1 MLPCFRSRTRNF
13 GVRLFF
19 CRVRRVLSVA
29 GRTTAGVAGG
39 AFFRVAG
46 RAGEACCGRGLLPPV
61 GTCGGGH
68 RPGSCFPGLEPEM
81 RRADSEEFGRVWK
94 SRAWTMP
101 VEARGGGGDNHRAPE
116 KRTRRSFRGSAR
128 LVFVGIGFFFLFS
141 PLPLSVVRD
150 QKGCLRDP
158 VSERQ
163 VAPPPQ
169 SGIRSLPGPD
179 QNGRSSTSAGVEA

>member
-1 MLPCFRSRTRNF
+1 MPPRFRSRTRNF

-116 KRTRRSFRGSAR
+116 KRTRRSFQGSAR
-128 LVFVGIGFFFLFS
+128 LVIVVAGGFQ
-141 PLPLSVVRD
+141 PATAR
-150 QKGCLRDP
+150 GP
-158 VSERQ
+158 VSSSACDRLRPG
-163 VAPPPQ
+163 VIFSSRPPAA
-169 SGIRSLPGPD
+169 RC

>member
-1 MLPCFRSRTRNF
+1 MPPCFRSRTRNF

-19 CRVRRVLSVA
+19 CRVRRVLS
-29 GRTTAGVAGG
+29 
-39 AFFRVAG
+39 VAG

-94 SRAWTMP
+94 SRAEPGRCRWKP
-101 VEARGGGGDNHRAPE
+101 AGGGDNHRAPE
-116 KRTRRSFRGSAR
+116 KRTRRSSNGSAR

-141 PLPLSVVRD
+141 PSLS
-150 QKGCLRDP
+150 P
-158 VSERQ
+158 W
-163 VAPPPQ
+163 
-169 SGIRSLPGPD
+169 SGIRKAASATRCQNGRSPHLRSPGSEAPGPD